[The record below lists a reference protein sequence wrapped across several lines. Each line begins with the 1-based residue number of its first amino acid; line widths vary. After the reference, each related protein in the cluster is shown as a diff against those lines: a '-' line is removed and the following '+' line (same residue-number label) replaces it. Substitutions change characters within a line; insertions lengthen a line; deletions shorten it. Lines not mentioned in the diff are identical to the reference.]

1 MIFLLSIVDF
11 LGACVAKPW
20 SETKTVNLVPRSHS
34 VLPLSL
40 GRRRSGYQIRLDWVP
55 VLVRCPSEES

>member
-20 SETKTVNLVPRSHS
+20 SETKNFILVPRSHS
-34 VLPLSL
+34 VLSLSL
-40 GRRRSGYQIRLDWVP
+40 GRGRSGYQIRRILLGGDTK
-55 VLVRCPSEES
+55 E

>member
-1 MIFLLSIVDF
+1 MIFLLTVVDF

-20 SETKTVNLVPRSHS
+20 SETKNVNLRSHS

-40 GRRRSGYQIRLDWVP
+40 GRGDLGTRL
-55 VLVRCPSEES
+55 EELLLRGDTQE